1 MRTTQ
6 ISLRSGLTV
15 AAMALPL
22 ALGAPAALA
31 AQGISVS
38 VDGSTVRATT
48 TACSTGGKASLLS
61 DGVANFSQGRQAT
74 LAGGSAS
81 WQNVAPGTHT
91 VVVLCDDGTTAGSQA
106 VTVGGAP
113 PTPTAPTTPTV
124 APTTSSTTA
133 PARGVRGGLGGA
145 VESYGT
151 VTLAAGG
158 VLVAAA
164 VGGGVWYVRRRT
176 VRSHF

>member
-15 AAMALPL
+15 AAIALPL
-22 ALGAPAALA
+22 ALSAPSALA
-31 AQGISVS
+31 AQGINVS

-48 TACSTGGKASLLS
+48 TVCSTGEASLLS
-61 DGVANFSQGRQAT
+61 DGVANFSQGRQAALT
-74 LAGGSAS
+74 GGNAS

-91 VVVLCDDGTTAGSQA
+91 VVVICANGTTAGSQA

-151 VTLAAGG
+151 VTLAVGG
-158 VLVAAA
+158 SLVAAA
-164 VGGGVWYVRRRT
+164 VGGGVWYLRRRT